1 MVIAV
6 LLSAPSAGHPHASRL
21 CAVLSAHLCPQPEV
35 LWGAERSTSGSPLHP
50 AEPLQE
56 SQGQGYEAMTG
67 RNVSWPFPS
76 LLLLLTHI
84 TPSLKSAKLL
94 VHSSLTPGPQHYMKL
109 ILLPAVLGI
118 LIFCFTAA
126 GHRQVTG
133 AKERFLHGKATSDP
147 CPFFPPHHIPTPTAT
162 CWKSFARQVKYYTAQ
177 KEVHVAGV
185 SLQFTHDLC
194 VL

>member
-1 MVIAV
+1 
-6 LLSAPSAGHPHASRL
+6 
-21 CAVLSAHLCPQPEV
+21 
-35 LWGAERSTSGSPLHP
+35 
-50 AEPLQE
+50 
-56 SQGQGYEAMTG
+56 MTG
-67 RNVSWPFPS
+67 SNVSWPFPS
-76 LLLLLTHI
+76 LLLLLTRI

-94 VHSSLTPGPQHYMKL
+94 VHSILTPGPQHYMKL

-126 GHRQVTG
+126 GHWQVTG

-147 CPFFPPHHIPTPTAT
+147 CPSFPSHHIPTPTAT

-177 KEVHVAGV
+177 KEVYVADV